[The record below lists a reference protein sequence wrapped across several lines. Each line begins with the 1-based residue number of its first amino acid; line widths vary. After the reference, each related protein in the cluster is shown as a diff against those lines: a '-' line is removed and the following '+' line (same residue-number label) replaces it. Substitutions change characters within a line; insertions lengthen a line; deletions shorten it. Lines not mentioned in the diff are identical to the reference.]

1 MKFDFELQIN
11 YKLVDFLILQPILH
25 NKYFL
30 FLLFFLIHWFI
41 KIYLSLINVLFNKIS
56 IKEKRSIKFVLI

>member
-30 FLLFFLIHWFI
+30 FLLFFLIH
-41 KIYLSLINVLFNKIS
+41 
-56 IKEKRSIKFVLI
+56 